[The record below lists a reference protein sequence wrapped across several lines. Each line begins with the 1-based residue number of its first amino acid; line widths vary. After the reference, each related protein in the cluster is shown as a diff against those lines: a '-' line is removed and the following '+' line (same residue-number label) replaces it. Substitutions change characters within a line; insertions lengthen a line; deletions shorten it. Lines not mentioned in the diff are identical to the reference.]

1 MLLELTIEE
10 LRGDFN
16 NSLERDNDQGSEC
29 QYQSVLQ
36 VRLTT
41 IQTDAFV
48 SFLPLLEV
56 YST

>member
-1 MLLELTIEE
+1 MELTIEE